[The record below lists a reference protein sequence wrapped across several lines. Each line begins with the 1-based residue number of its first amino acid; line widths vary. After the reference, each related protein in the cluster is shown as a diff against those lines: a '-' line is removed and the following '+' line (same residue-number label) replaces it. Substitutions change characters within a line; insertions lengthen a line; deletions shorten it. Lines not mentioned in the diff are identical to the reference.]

1 MVLPRKGGRV
11 VSAGE
16 KQLQM
21 CWLHYKETGEIGAR
35 EQLVL
40 EYLHLVK
47 YIAGRMAI
55 GLPAT
60 IEYDDLVSYGIFGLF
75 DAIEKYDNSRG
86 VKFESYASTRIRG
99 AILDGL
105 RAADWVPRSVRQKAR
120 QLARTMS
127 QLEAKLGRPATDE
140 EVRRAMGVN
149 TDEYVQLLQD
159 VAVATLLSLDEPWS
173 MGGPDGEKLCLAD
186 MVADDNREDPA
197 FIVTR
202 EAVLG
207 VLADAVEEL
216 PERERLVITLYY
228 FEELTLK
235 EIGKI
240 LDVSESRVSQLHTKA
255 LSRLR
260 GKLARLEVGLAG

>member
-1 MVLPRKGGRV
+1 M
-11 VSAGE
+11 SAGE

-21 CWLHYKETGEIGAR
+21 WWTHYKETGESGAR

-47 YIAGRMAI
+47 YVAGRMAI
-55 GLPAT
+55 SLPST
-60 IEYDDLVSYGIFGLF
+60 VEYDDLVSYGVFGLF

-99 AILDGL
+99 SILDGL
-105 RAADWVPRSVRQKAR
+105 RAADWVPRSVRHKAR

-127 QLEAKLGRPATDE
+127 QLEDKFGRPATDE
-140 EVRRAMGVN
+140 EVQRAMGISA
-149 TDEYVQLLQD
+149 DEYQQLLQD
-159 VAVATLLSLDEPWS
+159 VAATTLLSLDEPWS
-173 MGGPDGEKLCLAD
+173 TGGPDGEKLRLAD
-186 MVADDNREDPA
+186 MVADDDQENPA
-197 FIVTR
+197 SIAVR
-202 EAVLG
+202 EAILG
-207 VLADAVEEL
+207 VLAEAIEEL
-216 PERERLVITLYY
+216 PQRERLVITLYY

-235 EIGKI
+235 EIGKV

-260 GKLARLEVGLAG
+260 GKLARLEIGLAG